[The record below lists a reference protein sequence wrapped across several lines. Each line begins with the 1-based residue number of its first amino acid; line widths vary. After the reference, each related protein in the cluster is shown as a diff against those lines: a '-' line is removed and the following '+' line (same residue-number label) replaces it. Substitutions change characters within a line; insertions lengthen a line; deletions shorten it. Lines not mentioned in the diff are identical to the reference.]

1 MALPVAGGSPHFVD
15 DDRMKQAHRSLYRS
29 FLLLGIGSV
38 LPTFVIFGA
47 VDYFNDIGGGGDINF
62 ALNVCYNGCLFVCS
76 VANALWLQKYGFTIR
91 IVWGF
96 VAMGVCMLSIPL
108 LDQLRE
114 SHSGVSIEEE
124 MMSLNKYQRAFQ
136 GASRV
141 LSTVD
146 EMLQTIINM

>member
-1 MALPVAGGSPHFVD
+1 MHALD
-15 DDRMKQAHRSLYRS
+15 E
-29 FLLLGIGSV
+29 
-38 LPTFVIFGA
+38 
-47 VDYFNDIGGGGDINF
+47 
-62 ALNVCYNGCLFVCS
+62 
-76 VANALWLQKYGFTIR
+76 QK
-91 IVWGF
+91 V
-96 VAMGVCMLSIPL
+96 